1 MDCLRGWVSCISYK
15 DKLCLNLKR
24 VVTNVLKRV
33 VTNVLPPLYSS
44 PQWGTVCS
52 DNGGR
57 AGEATGTSVPARGP
71 GTAVAYCFGGFED

>member
-1 MDCLRGWVSCISYK
+1 MHFLQGQ
-15 DKLCLNLKR
+15 
-24 VVTNVLKRV
+24 VVFESKGIGRV
-33 VTNVLPPLYSS
+33 VTNVLPSLYSS

-71 GTAVAYCFGGFED
+71 GTAVAYGFGSFED